1 MRVIGTLFSNSPTGF
16 GQAYINVVGNYTIA
30 GPHGLIGPK
39 AATLRGLGITRLMS
53 EFWIQFQYNYIVFMT
68 SLDCIN

>member
-1 MRVIGTLFSNSPTGF
+1 MRITDTLFSSSPTGF

-39 AATLRGLGITRLMS
+39 AATLYGLRITRL
-53 EFWIQFQYNYIVFMT
+53 
-68 SLDCIN
+68 IN

>member
-1 MRVIGTLFSNSPTGF
+1 MRVIGSLFSNSPTGF

-39 AATLRGLGITRLMS
+39 AATLYGLRFGLVRLLS
-53 EFWIQFQYNYIVFMT
+53 K
-68 SLDCIN
+68 

>member
-1 MRVIGTLFSNSPTGF
+1 MRVIGILFSNSPTGF

-39 AATLRGLGITRLMS
+39 AATLYGLRITRLM
-53 EFWIQFQYNYIVFMT
+53 N
-68 SLDCIN
+68 